1 MPEAAPALV
10 EILFLALVFFTIA
23 LAFSAKKI
31 SQALLGGIVSFL
43 ESIPVIGHGLAGP
56 FKAVEQVVTN
66 ACGLIVAKCE
76 ALVGAS
82 FHVFAR
88 FTDWLWRDMVAQATA
103 LLHVAK
109 LVGNGVYSITGLR
122 TLVHRLEKVWHGIE
136 HGVKTLTKRVHG
148 IDRRLHRLEREL
160 AAGIGNDVRVRVAG
174 LEHELHKLTTKT
186 IPRIKKEAQTA
197 EADITAL
204 GKYIADHYV
213 SNATTDIEAAV
224 AVGLAAL
231 GLGGLR
237 CNSNPWKDN
246 PNPCGLWGDL
256 ADLLGLALALG
267 LALDFETFVH
277 DVQNLTET
285 TVGAV
290 EAAVGLA

>member
-10 EILFLALVFFTIA
+10 EILFLALVFLT
-23 LAFSAKKI
+23 LAFAFAAKQL
-31 SQALLGGIVSFL
+31 SHALLGGIVSFL
-43 ESIPVIGHGLAGP
+43 ESIPVIGHSLAAP
-56 FKAVEQVVTN
+56 FNAVEQAVTS
-66 ACGLIVAKCE
+66 ACGAVVSKCE
-76 ALVGAS
+76 ALVGSS

-88 FTDWLWRDMVAQATA
+88 FTDWLWHDLVAQATA

-109 LVGNGVYSITGLR
+109 LVGNGVYGMTGLR
-122 TLVHRLEKVWHGIE
+122 ALVHRLERTYHGIE
-136 HGVKTLTKRVHG
+136 HGVKTLTKEYHG
-148 IDRRLHRLEREL
+148 IDRRVHRLEHEL

-174 LEHELHKLTTKT
+174 LEHELHRLRTRT
-186 IPRIKKEAQTA
+186 IPAIEGEAARA
-197 EADITAL
+197 EADVTAL
-204 GKYIADHYV
+204 GKYIADNYV

-237 CNSNPWKDN
+237 CNSNPWKGN
-246 PNPCGLWGDL
+246 PNACGLWGDL

-267 LALDFETFVH
+267 LALDFTTFVH
-277 DVQNLTET
+277 DCQGLTEAT
-285 TVGAV
+285 AGAV

>member
-10 EILFLALVFFTIA
+10 DILFLALVLFTLA
-23 LAFSAKKI
+23 LAFTAKKI

-43 ESIPVIGHGLAGP
+43 EAIPVIGHDLAGP
-56 FKAVEQVVTN
+56 FRAVEQAVTS
-66 ACGLIVAKCE
+66 ACGTIVSKCE

-88 FTDWLWRDMVAQATA
+88 FTDWLWRDMVGQATA

-109 LVGNGVYSITGLR
+109 LIGDHVYSISGLR
-122 TLVHRLEKVWHGIE
+122 SLVHRLEKAWHGIE
-136 HGVKTLTKRVHG
+136 HGVKTLTKEYHGLEHRV
-148 IDRRLHRLEREL
+148 RRLERDL
-160 AAGIGNDVRVRVAG
+160 AGGIGNDIR
-174 LEHELHKLTTKT
+174 LEVGKLDRELHRVTTKT
-186 IPRIKKEAQTA
+186 IPRIEHEAQAA
-197 EADITAL
+197 EADVTAL

-246 PNPCGLWGDL
+246 PNACGLWGDL

-277 DVQNLTET
+277 DCQNLTGA
-285 TVGAV
+285 TVSAV

>member
-23 LAFSAKKI
+23 LAFAAKKI
-31 SQALLGGIVSFL
+31 TQALLGGIISAL
-43 ESIPVIGHGLAGP
+43 ESIPLIGGKLAGP
-56 FKAVEQVVTN
+56 FRDVEQAVTN
-66 ACGLIVAKCE
+66 ACGQIVSKCE

-82 FHVFAR
+82 FHVLAR
-88 FTDWLWRDMVAQATA
+88 FTDWLWRDMVEQATA

-109 LVGNGVYSITGLR
+109 LVGDGVYSVSGLR
-122 TLVHRLEKVWHGIE
+122 ALVHRLEQAWHGIE
-136 HGVKTLTKRVHG
+136 HGIKTLTKEYHG
-148 IDRRLHRLEREL
+148 IDRRLTKLEHEL
-160 AAGIGNDVRVRVAG
+160 AAGIGNDVRTEVAS
-174 LEHELHKLTTKT
+174 LDRELHRLTTKT
-186 IPRIKKEAQTA
+186 IPRIEGEAKTA
-197 EADITAL
+197 EADVTAL
-204 GKYIADHYV
+204 GEYIKTHYLSSATADV
-213 SNATTDIEAAV
+213 EAAV
-224 AVGLAAL
+224 AIGLAAL

-246 PNPCGLWGDL
+246 PNACGLWGDL

-277 DVQNLTET
+277 DVQNLTEAT
-285 TVGAV
+285 AGAV